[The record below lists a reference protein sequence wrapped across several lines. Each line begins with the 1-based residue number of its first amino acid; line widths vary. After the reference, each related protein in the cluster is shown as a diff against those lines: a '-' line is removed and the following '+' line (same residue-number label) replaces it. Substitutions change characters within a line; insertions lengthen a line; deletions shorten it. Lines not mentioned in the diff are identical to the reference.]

1 MLNAG
6 RGLTMKRTFYVRAV
20 WDADVKK
27 YYTESD
33 ILGLAI
39 ETKTLDE
46 FEEVLNEVAIELI
59 MSNHM
64 STEDL
69 ISNSIRDLVP
79 TIIWQRPTE
88 QAAAA

>member
-1 MLNAG
+1 
-6 RGLTMKRTFYVRAV
+6 MKRTFYVKAL
-20 WDADVKK
+20 WDDEVKK

-46 FEEVLNEVAIELI
+46 FEEVMNEVAIELI

-79 TIIWQRPTE
+79 TIIWQRPVE
-88 QAAAA
+88 QAEAA

>member
-1 MLNAG
+1 
-6 RGLTMKRTFYVRAV
+6 MKRTFYVRAV